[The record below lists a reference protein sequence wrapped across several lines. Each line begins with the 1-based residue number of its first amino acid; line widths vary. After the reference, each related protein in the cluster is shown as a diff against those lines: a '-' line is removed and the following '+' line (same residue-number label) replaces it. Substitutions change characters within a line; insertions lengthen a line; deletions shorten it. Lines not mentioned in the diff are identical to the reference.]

1 MKKTDFMKTA
11 LRLAKKGLNKTG
23 SNPMVGAVIVKNNK
37 IIGKGFHEKFGGPH
51 AEVNAIN
58 NAEERGFSVVNST
71 MFVNF
76 EPCCHLKKK
85 TPPCTQLIAKKGIKK
100 VVISMK
106 DPNPR
111 VNGRGIKLLKRNKI
125 KTEVGVHEVESKEL
139 NKGFVA
145 LIKKKRPFVTLKI
158 CASMDGKIYNI
169 RDDNDDIGDYLQR
182 RHANGL
188 RKEFD
193 SVLVGVNTIIRDNPQ
208 LDYRGSKK
216 NIFQQPRPIVL
227 DSRLRTP
234 LTSKIVIR
242 GNRPIIFTKISP
254 ASKKFKALVKAGCEI
269 VTLDVLDLKKILKK
283 LPSLGI
289 QRVLVE
295 GGGKVFSGFLESKL
309 WDELIIY
316 YSPKFLG
323 EAGLSLTHNLRNQ
336 FLINKNNEM
345 KIKRVGRCLMLR
357 IK

>member
-11 LRLAKKGLNKTG
+11 LRLAKKGLNRTG

-37 IIGKGFHEKFGGPH
+37 IIGKGFHEKFGGSH

-58 NAEERGFSVVNST
+58 NAEERGSSVANST
-71 MFVNF
+71 MFVTF
-76 EPCCHLKKK
+76 EPCCHFKKK
-85 TPPCTQLIAKKGIKK
+85 TPPCAQLIAKKGIKK

-106 DPNPR
+106 DPNPK
-111 VNGRGIKLLKRNKI
+111 VNGRGIKFLKKNQI
-125 KTEVGVHEVESKEL
+125 ETEVGTYEVESKEL
-139 NKGFVA
+139 NKGFA
-145 LIKKKRPFVTLKI
+145 SLIKKKRPFVTLKI
-158 CASMDGKIYNI
+158 CTSMDGKIY
-169 RDDNDDIGDYLQR
+169 DIGGNNDNIGDRLQR
-182 RHANGL
+182 KHANEL

-208 LDYRGSKK
+208 LNYRGNRK
-216 NIFQQPRPIVL
+216 NSIQQPRPIVL
-227 DSRLRTP
+227 DSYLRTP

-254 ASKKFKALVKAGCEI
+254 TSKKFKALVKAGCEI
-269 VTLDVLDLKKILKK
+269 VTLDVLDPKKILKK

-289 QRVLVE
+289 QRVLIE
-295 GGGKVFSGFLESKL
+295 GGGKIFSNFLESKL

-323 EAGLSLTHNLRNQ
+323 EAGLSLTHNLRTK
-336 FLINKNNEM
+336 FLINQNSEIKV
-345 KIKRVGRCLMLR
+345 KRVGRCLMLR